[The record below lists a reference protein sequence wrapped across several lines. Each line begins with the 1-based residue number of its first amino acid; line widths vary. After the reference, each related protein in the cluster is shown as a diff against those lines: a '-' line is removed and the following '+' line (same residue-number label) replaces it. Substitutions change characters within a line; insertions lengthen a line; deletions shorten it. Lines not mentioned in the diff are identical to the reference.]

1 MILTRELILRSNYIK
16 SIQHYFQFI
25 AMTFTKSKNQKYEAY
40 VAVHL
45 IRASSVSNS
54 NYNDIPWKRGPK

>member
-1 MILTRELILRSNYIK
+1 
-16 SIQHYFQFI
+16 
-25 AMTFTKSKNQKYEAY
+25 MTFTKSKNQKYEAY